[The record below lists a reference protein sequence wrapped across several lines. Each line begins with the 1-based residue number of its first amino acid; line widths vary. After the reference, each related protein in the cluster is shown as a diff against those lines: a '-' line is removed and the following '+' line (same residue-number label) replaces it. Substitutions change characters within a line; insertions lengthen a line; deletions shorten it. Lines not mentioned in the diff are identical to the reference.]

1 MKKVFVLF
9 VFLMAVLPLSARPM
23 LEFCPK
29 GSMYFDGGVS
39 FGVGADLIINPKKQF
54 GLRVNLAELVFGDM
68 EGISINKSLG
78 LNSPTT
84 FDVLYYTNIADI
96 FRYVSFTFGYSS
108 VGSIDAVAIGGGL
121 GLEKYMGKGNYLFFE
136 PGIAYV
142 DSGIGDGELIFKLPF
157 GFKLGI

>member
-9 VFLMAVLPLSARPM
+9 AVLLVVLPLSARST

-29 GSMYFDGGVS
+29 GSLYLDGGVS
-39 FGVGADLIINPKKQF
+39 FGIGADLTVNVKKQF
-54 GLRVNLAELVFGDM
+54 GLRVNLAEIVFGDM
-68 EGISINKSLG
+68 EGISINKALG

-84 FDVLYYTNIADI
+84 FDVLYYTNVADL

-136 PGIAYV
+136 PGIAFV
-142 DSGIGDGELIFKLPF
+142 DSGLGDGEIVFRLPF
-157 GFKLGI
+157 GFKMGI

>member
-1 MKKVFVLF
+1 MKKVFVLLA
-9 VFLMAVLPLSARPM
+9 VMLVVLPLSARST

-29 GSMYFDGGVS
+29 GSLYLDGGVS
-39 FGVGADLIINPKKQF
+39 FGIGADLTVNVKKQF
-54 GLRVNLAELVFGDM
+54 GLRVNLAEIVFGDM
-68 EGISINKSLG
+68 EGISINKALG

-84 FDVLYYTNIADI
+84 FDVLYYTNVADL

-136 PGIAYV
+136 PGIAFV
-142 DSGIGDGELIFKLPF
+142 DSGLGDGEIVFRLPF
-157 GFKLGI
+157 GFKLGV